1 MQAAWEENPC
11 PRAEDL
17 WPSPAGRQEAKGANF
32 LYIFAVFR
40 PLGYWMRF
48 LPHLSSRRGG
58 WSSLPFTESIDPNA
72 NLISKH
78 PPRHTQKSY
87 WIWAHLGP
95 VKLTDKINHHKHA
108 RCFPGGSDGSVVKK
122 LPATQE
128 TWVQSLGWEDPLE
141 DGIVTHTSI
150 LAWELPWD
158 RGVLLATA
166 HGVTKESDTT

>member
-1 MQAAWEENPC
+1 MQAAWEVNPC

-58 WSSLPFTESIDPNA
+58 WSSLPFTESIDSNA

-95 VKLTDKINHHKHA
+95 VKLTYKINHHSGQMYFLILW
-108 RCFPGGSDGSVVKK
+108 CFSIILYSS
-122 LPATQE
+122 
-128 TWVQSLGWEDPLE
+128 WC
-141 DGIVTHTSI
+141 IVSI
-150 LAWELPWD
+150 SQRNGEWINK
-158 RGVLLATA
+158 VF
-166 HGVTKESDTT
+166 